1 MKRIKKYIM
10 LVIGIVFTSAMV
22 NAQTVPWVA
31 PSSADALKNP
41 FANNEDATKKGKK
54 LYNQFCSICHG
65 DKGKG
70 DGIAG
75 VALTPKP
82 GNFTTDKVQSQTDG
96 AIFWKIRTGNPPMA
110 PYKDII
116 KDDEIWALINY
127 IRTFSKKPTS

>member
-1 MKRIKKYIM
+1 MKRIKMYIM
-10 LVIGIVFTSAMV
+10 LIIGTVFMSAMV
-22 NAQTVPWVA
+22 NAQTTPWVA
-31 PSSADALKNP
+31 PASADGIKNP
-41 FANNEDATKKGKK
+41 FAQNVDATKKGKK
-54 LYNQFCSICHG
+54 MYNQFCSICHG

-82 GNFTTDKVQSQTDG
+82 GNFTTDKVQTQSDG
-96 AIFWKIRTGNPPMA
+96 AIYWKIRTGNPPMA